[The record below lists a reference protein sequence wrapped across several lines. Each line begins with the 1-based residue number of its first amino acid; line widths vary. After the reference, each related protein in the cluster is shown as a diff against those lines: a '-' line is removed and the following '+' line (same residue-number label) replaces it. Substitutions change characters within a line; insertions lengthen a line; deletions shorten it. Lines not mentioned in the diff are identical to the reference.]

1 MLGVLEDWRKENVT
15 TIFKK
20 GKKENPDN
28 YRLVSFITIPGKMME
43 QLILEITSSHMK
55 EKKITRSSQYGFTK

>member
-28 YRLVSFITIPGKMME
+28 YRLVSFIPIPGKMME
-43 QLILEITSSHMK
+43 QLILEITSCHMK

>member
-20 GKKENPDN
+20 ENPDN
-28 YRLVSFITIPGKMME
+28 YRLVSFIPIPGKMME